1 MAEIV
6 AEQFAT
12 PEQQRETAFLGMWTF
27 LATELMLF
35 GGLFFGIAVYRL
47 LYREAMREAS
57 AHLYKSLGGI
67 NTAVLLTSSLTMAL
81 AVGAARQG
89 RRRDATIDLAIT
101 AALGLVF
108 VGIKGTE
115 YYLEYREGL
124 MPGVGPPFPLHAPGA
139 ELFFN
144 AYFFATG
151 LHAVH
156 LLIGVT
162 IVGIVTAR
170 IAWGDLLLPGRQI
183 VVEITGLYWHFVD
196 IAWVFLYP
204 AFYLIGGS

>member
-67 NTAVLLTSSLTMAL
+67 NTAVLLTSSLTMVL